1 MTIQVIVQYI
11 TLIYQDYRIPDFGQL
26 EQTSKMATFYMNYLY
41 NTGITMMFMFLKS
54 LEIFQIS
61 TSSNLIVSAISS
73 GYADILNYI
82 VIYLIL
88 LFGEATAAYI
98 VFGS

>member
-1 MTIQVIVQYI
+1 
-11 TLIYQDYRIPDFGQL
+11 
-26 EQTSKMATFYMNYLY
+26 MATFYMNYLY

>member
-1 MTIQVIVQYI
+1 
-11 TLIYQDYRIPDFGQL
+11 
-26 EQTSKMATFYMNYLY
+26 MATFYMNYLY

-54 LEIFQIS
+54 LEIFQFS

-82 VIYLIL
+82 VIYMIL